1 MSDPHSTDYPEL
13 PYGQTRCECGGR
25 VYSNEHDGRCDR
37 CSQPEPQAHS
47 PALLREWAAILGDVI
62 ALNRDEN
69 PERVAPLEAKCA
81 AWLREA
87 DEIERR
93 VA

>member
-1 MSDPHSTDYPEL
+1 VSDPHSSDYPETPL
-13 PYGQTRCECGGR
+13 GVHRCECGAW
-25 VYSNEHDGRCDR
+25 VYSNELDGRCDR
-37 CSQPEPQAHS
+37 CSQPEPQEHS
-47 PALLREWAAILGDVI
+47 AALLREWAAILSDVI
-62 ALNRDEN
+62 ELNRDEH
-69 PERVAPLEAKCA
+69 PERVAPLEAKCQ